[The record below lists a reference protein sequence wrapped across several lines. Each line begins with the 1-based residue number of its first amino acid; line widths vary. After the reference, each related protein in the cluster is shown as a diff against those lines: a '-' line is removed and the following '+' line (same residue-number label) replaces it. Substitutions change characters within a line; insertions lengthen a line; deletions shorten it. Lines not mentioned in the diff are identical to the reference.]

1 MDKNTITGF
10 VLIALVLIGFSYF
23 SRPSQE
29 EIERIKHYNDSIAA
43 VYQKEEAERNT
54 STAKA
59 NIIVADSNA
68 MFAKAAMGKAEN
80 FVIENNVI
88 KLSVSSRGGMLSEA
102 VLKNYN
108 NQQGEPLTL
117 FGGDDVK
124 FNFKLNGADKSYNT
138 SDYYFVPVE
147 HNDSSLVM
155 RLYADS
161 LSYID
166 FKYALHNDDYIV
178 KFSVLPVN
186 MGQRLSAENR
196 TIDIRWSQD
205 TRQQE
210 RSAKFENRYAELMYR
225 TVDGDTDY
233 LSVAGS
239 DNENIEDLVQW
250 VGYKNQFFSS
260 VWICDNGFRKTNVE
274 SVMLNENSGYLKRFT
289 TNAELDFD
297 AASGKSLDMLFYIGP
312 NHYNIMKDVDET
324 LGKDYELNRL
334 VNLGWVLF
342 RWVNRFFTIPLF
354 DWLTSLGLSMGVILL
369 IMTIIVK
376 LVVFPFQFKSFMST
390 ARMKALRPEI
400 EALNAKYPKPED
412 AMRKQQETMALYSN
426 YGVNPMGGCL
436 PMLLQM
442 PVLFA
447 LFMFVPSAIELR
459 QQSFLWADDLSS
471 YDAIISWGPHIPLIG
486 NHISL
491 FCLLMCL
498 TNVINTYYMQK
509 QQAPM
514 QQEGMAFMKW
524 FMYLMPIMFIFILN
538 DYPAGLNY
546 YYFLSTIF
554 SIIIM
559 LALEKF
565 VDKKKIRAQLE
576 ENLKKPKIKSGFA
589 QRLEMLQ
596 QEQERIMREQ
606 QKKNGGKR

>member
-29 EIERIKHYNDSIAA
+29 EMERIKHYNDSIAA

-54 STAKA
+54 SPVKA

-68 MFAKAAMGKAEN
+68 MFAKAAVGKVEN
-80 FVIENNVI
+80 YVIENNVM

-117 FGGDDVK
+117 FGGDDAK
-124 FNFKLNGADKSYNT
+124 FNFKLNGADKAYNT

-196 TIDIRWSQD
+196 TIDLRWSQD

-225 TVDGDTDY
+225 TLDGDTDY

-260 VWICDNGFRKTNVE
+260 VWICDNGFRNTHVE

-491 FCLLMCL
+491 FCLLMSL
-498 TNVINTYYMQK
+498 TNIINTYYMQK

-514 QQEGMAFMKW
+514 QQEGMAYMKW

>member
-1 MDKNTITGF
+1 MDKNTIVGF

-29 EIERIKHYNDSIAA
+29 EIERIQHYNDSIAQVKQDDVNSKIVQA
-43 VYQKEEAERNT
+43 QQVVSVDSTALFGLASTGKEE
-54 STAKA
+54 
-59 NIIVADSNA
+59 NIC
-68 MFAKAAMGKAEN
+68 
-80 FVIENNVI
+80 IENNVI
-88 KLSVSSRGGMLSEA
+88 KLDVSTKGGLLSNA

-108 NQQGEPLTL
+108 NQSGVPLTL
-117 FGGDDVK
+117 FGGDDVD
-124 FNFKLNGADKSYNT
+124 FSFKLNGADNTVYNT
-138 SDYYFVPVE
+138 ANYYFRPVE
-147 HNDSSLVM
+147 HNDSTLVM
-155 RLYADS
+155 RLIADS
-161 LSYID
+161 KSYID
-166 FKYALHNDDYIV
+166 FKYALHNDSYVVD
-178 KFSVLPVN
+178 FSVVPVN
-186 MGQRLSAENR
+186 MGQKLSAEKGSVNVS
-196 TIDIRWSQD
+196 WKQD

-239 DNENIEDLVQW
+239 DNEDIDELVQW

-260 VWICDNGFRKTNVE
+260 VWICDNGFRNTKVE

-297 AASGKSLDMLFYIGP
+297 ASGSKPLSMLFYIGP
-312 NHYNIMKDVDET
+312 NHYNIMKDVDDT
-324 LGKDYELNRL
+324 LNKDYELNRL

-354 DWLTSLGLSMGVILL
+354 DWLTSLGLSMGMILL

-376 LVVFPFQFKSFMST
+376 LVVFPFQYKSFIST
-390 ARMKALRPEI
+390 AKMKVLRPEI
-400 EALNAKYPKPED
+400 EAINAKYPKPED
-412 AMRKQQETMALYSN
+412 AMRKQQETMALYSS
-426 YGVNPMGGCL
+426 YGVSPMGGCL

-471 YDAIISWGPHIPLIG
+471 YDAIISWGANIPLIG

-491 FCLLMCL
+491 FCLLMCI

-509 QQAPM
+509 QQQPM

-524 FMYLMPIMFIFILN
+524 FMYLMPVMFIFILN

-559 LALEKF
+559 IALERF
-565 VDKKKIRAQLE
+565 VDKKKLRAQLE
-576 ENLKKPKIKSGFA
+576 ENLKKPKIKSGFM
-589 QRLEMLQ
+589 QRLEMMQ
-596 QEQERIMREQ
+596 KEQERIMKEQ
-606 QKKNGGKR
+606 QARNGKR

>member
-29 EIERIKHYNDSIAA
+29 EMERIKHYNDSIAA
-43 VYQKEEAERNT
+43 VYQKEEAEKNT
-54 STAKA
+54 STVKA

-68 MFAKAAMGKAEN
+68 MFAKAALGKAEN
-80 FVIENNVI
+80 LVIENNVM

-108 NQQGEPLTL
+108 NQQGKPLTL
-117 FGGDDVK
+117 FGGDDAK
-124 FNFKLNGADKSYNT
+124 FNFKLNGAEKTYNT
-138 SDYYFVPVE
+138 ADYYFTPVQ
-147 HNDSSLVM
+147 HNDSTIVM
-155 RLYADS
+155 RLAADS
-161 LSYID
+161 VSYID
-166 FKYALHNDDYIV
+166 FRYELHRDDYIV
-178 KFSVLPVN
+178 KFSMIPVN
-186 MGQRLSAENR
+186 MGQKLSAENR
-196 TIDIRWSQD
+196 TINVRWSQD

-239 DNENIEDLVQW
+239 DNEDIEDLVQW

-260 VWICDNGFRKTNVE
+260 VWICDNGFRNAKVE

-297 AASGKSLDMLFYIGP
+297 AASGKALDMLFYIGP

-471 YDAIISWGPHIPLIG
+471 YDAIISWGLHIPLIG

-491 FCLLMCL
+491 FCLLMSL
-498 TNVINTYYMQK
+498 TNIINTYYMQK

-514 QQEGMAFMKW
+514 QQGMGYMKW